1 MMKPQ
6 KGKAIEN
13 ASTKTHE
20 TDLQKVLLQSSGF
33 IKENITGDTSI
44 TRISEQTGFSKYLI
58 RKSFRELM
66 GITPKK
72 YIEEC
77 RIEIFKRHLKDG
89 VPIPRA
95 IYLSGKHS
103 QSWQYGNRN
112 AQLGMSVKDF
122 RQGGKNVEIKYFIIE
137 SFLGRILVAETQK
150 GVCSVSLSDSDE
162 FLEAQ
167 LQRTFPNA
175 HIKNDASVKKTA
187 ERVIQH
193 INGNTQKFD
202 LDITGTSFQRKVW
215 QALSEI
221 PYGETRSYEEIAQI
235 TGNGNAQRAIANACA
250 KNPVSL
256 IIPCHRV
263 IRKNGELGGYGHG
276 LDKKSKLL
284 KFEKSKKN

>member
-1 MMKPQ
+1 MKPQ
-6 KGKAIEN
+6 KGKAIEH
-13 ASTKTHE
+13 AAVPKTRE
-20 TDLQKVLLQSSGF
+20 TDLKQVLLQSSEF
-33 IKENITGDTSI
+33 IRKNITGDVSL
-44 TRISEQTGFSKYLI
+44 TRISEQTGFSPYLI

-66 GITPKK
+66 GITLKK
-72 YIEEC
+72 YMEEC
-77 RIEIFKRHLKDG
+77 RIEIFKRYLKEG

-112 AQLGMSVKDF
+112 AQLSVSGKDS
-122 RQGGKNVEIKYFIIE
+122 RQGEKNVEIKYFIIE

-162 FLEAQ
+162 FLEAE

-175 HIKNDASVKKTA
+175 HIKNDISVKKTA

-193 INGNTQKFD
+193 INGNKQKFD
-202 LDITGTSFQRKVW
+202 LDITGTSFQQRVW

-235 TGNGNAQRAIANACA
+235 TGNSNAQRAIANACA

-263 IRKNGELGGYGHG
+263 IRKNGKLGGYGHG

-284 KFEKSKKN
+284 KFEKSKND